1 MKHYGDKYDTIL
13 CTDCI
18 CLAGCGNRLFC
29 CRPWL
34 FQRGG
39 IAGQAASGVVAE
51 DPGKFVYSMILQARP
66 STQAIYGLVIAILI
80 LGRVTPDITLEQA
93 TMLFMA
99 GLPVGFVGYL
109 SGVYQGK
116 VAASGI
122 NLIAK
127 RPESFGHAMIFAI
140 NVELFA
146 IFSFA
151 ASFFILGKVPV

>member
-1 MKHYGDKYDTIL
+1 MT
-13 CTDCI
+13 
-18 CLAGCGNRLFC
+18 LFFS
-29 CRPWL
+29 PTAYAL
-34 FQRGG
+34 LGAAIAFFVAAMGSSKGVG
-39 IAGQAASGVVAE
+39 IAGQAAAGLVAE
-51 DPGKFVYSMILQARP
+51 DPNKFASAMVLQALP

-80 LGRVTPDITLEQA
+80 LGKVTPDIAFEQG
-93 TMLFMA
+93 TMLLMA
-99 GLPVGFVGYL
+99 GLPVGIVGYL

-116 VAASGI
+116 VAAAGI

-151 ASFFILGKVPV
+151 ASFFILGKVPA

>member
-1 MKHYGDKYDTIL
+1 MT
-13 CTDCI
+13 
-18 CLAGCGNRLFC
+18 LFFS
-29 CRPWL
+29 PTAYAL
-34 FQRGG
+34 LGAAIAFFVAALGSSKGVG

-51 DPGKFVYSMILQARP
+51 DPGKFVYSMILQALP

-116 VAASGI
+116 VAASNI
-122 NLIAK
+122 NLMAK
-127 RPESFGHAMIFAI
+127 RPESFGHAMI
-140 NVELFA
+140 LPSMLSCLP
-146 IFSFA
+146 FSA
-151 ASFFILGKVPV
+151 LRHPSSFLVKIPV

>member
-1 MKHYGDKYDTIL
+1 METNM
-13 CTDCI
+13 T
-18 CLAGCGNRLFC
+18 LFFS
-29 CRPWL
+29 PTAYAL
-34 FQRGG
+34 LGAAIAFFVAAMGSSKGVG
-39 IAGQAASGVVAE
+39 IAGQAAAGLVAE
-51 DPGKFVYSMILQARP
+51 DPNKFASAMVLQALP

-80 LGRVTPDITLEQA
+80 LGKVTPDITFEQG
-93 TMLFMA
+93 TMLLMA
-99 GLPVGFVGYL
+99 GLPVGIVGYL

-116 VAASGI
+116 VAAAGI

-151 ASFFILGKVPV
+151 ASFFILGKVPA

>member
-1 MKHYGDKYDTIL
+1 MT
-13 CTDCI
+13 
-18 CLAGCGNRLFC
+18 LFFS
-29 CRPWL
+29 PTAYAL
-34 FQRGG
+34 LGAAIAFFVAAMGSSKGVG
-39 IAGQAASGVVAE
+39 IAGQAAAGLVAE
-51 DPGKFVYSMILQARP
+51 DPNKFASAMVLQALP

-80 LGRVTPDITLEQA
+80 LGKVTPDITFEQG
-93 TMLFMA
+93 TMLLMA
-99 GLPVGFVGYL
+99 GLPVGIVGYL

-116 VAASGI
+116 VAAAGI

-151 ASFFILGKVPV
+151 ASFFILGKVPA

>member
-1 MKHYGDKYDTIL
+1 METSMTFFFSPAAYALLGAAIAFFVAALGSSKGV
-13 CTDCI
+13 
-18 CLAGCGNRLFC
+18 
-29 CRPWL
+29 
-34 FQRGG
+34 G
-39 IAGQAASGVVAE
+39 IAGQAAAGLVAE
-51 DPGKFVYSMILQARP
+51 DPSKFARAMVLQALP

-80 LGRVTPDITLEQA
+80 LGKVSSGLTFEQG
-93 TMLFMA
+93 TMLLMA
-99 GLPVGFVGYL
+99 GLPVGIVGYL

-116 VAASGI
+116 VAAAGI

-151 ASFFILGKVPV
+151 ASFFILGKVPA

>member
-1 MKHYGDKYDTIL
+1 METNM
-13 CTDCI
+13 T
-18 CLAGCGNRLFC
+18 LFFS
-29 CRPWL
+29 PTAYAL
-34 FQRGG
+34 LGAAIAFFVAALGSSKGVG

-51 DPGKFVYSMILQARP
+51 DPGKFVYSMILQALP